1 MTFPPGADD
10 LRRDPKTVKGESG
23 RSWLVLWDEDYGDLM
38 IDGEDNLY
46 LLVDDEQAAEVERL
60 AQQARDGGDN
70 GGSKQ

>member
-10 LRRDPKTVKGESG
+10 LRRDPKTVEGESG

-60 AQQARDGGDN
+60 AQQARDGGERGDE
-70 GGSKQ
+70 